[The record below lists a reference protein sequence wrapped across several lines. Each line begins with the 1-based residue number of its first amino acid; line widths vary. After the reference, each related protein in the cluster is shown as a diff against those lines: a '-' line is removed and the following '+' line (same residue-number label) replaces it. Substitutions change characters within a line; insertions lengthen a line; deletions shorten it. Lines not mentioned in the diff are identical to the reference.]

1 VSVERITNPF
11 VGPDTYG
18 HEFRYHL
25 AKGFLRR
32 GGTDV
37 VLDAA
42 CGIGYGYDIM
52 QPGPAFYL
60 GVDREQPT
68 ACHGRTRVVDL
79 QTWEPSLS
87 FAFDMAVGFE
97 TIEHLADFSHYVEVL
112 KQARRWILVSAPVI
126 PTVGTNPYHL
136 HDFAPGDLARIF
148 EDEDWETYQVV
159 QQPTELAEIA
169 VFRRR

>member
-1 VSVERITNPF
+1 MSVERITNPF

-25 AKGFLRR
+25 AKGFLRWS
-32 GGTDV
+32 DV

-42 CGIGYGYDIM
+42 CGIGYGCDIM
-52 QPGPAFYL
+52 HPYVYV
-60 GVDREQPT
+60 GVDRERPT
-68 ACHGRTRVVDL
+68 KCPDGAYIVADL
-79 QTWEPSLS
+79 QTWVPLR
-87 FAFDMAVGFE
+87 AFDMAVGFE

-136 HDFAPGDLARIF
+136 HDFASGDLARIF

-159 QQPTELAEIA
+159 QQPSEYSEI
-169 VFRRR
+169 VVLKRRTS

>member
-1 VSVERITNPF
+1 VSVERIADPF

-25 AKGFLRR
+25 AKGFLKM
-32 GGTDV
+32 GDL

-52 QPGPAFYL
+52 RPYGYV
-60 GVDREQPT
+60 GVDRERPT
-68 ACHGRTRVVDL
+68 GCPHDACIVADL
-79 QTWEPSLS
+79 QIWEPV
-87 FAFDMAVGFE
+87 FDFDMAVGFE

-112 KQARRWILVSAPVI
+112 KQGRQWILVSAPIV

-159 QQPTELAEIA
+159 QQPSECSEI
-169 VFRRR
+169 VVLKRRTS